1 MRARHTSAHL
11 CALAALLLAAAVAA
25 QGPVMPGR
33 LRGAGP
39 NAGGVPAAAS
49 ATPAD
54 AQAAALATYP
64 PIRSDASVQ
73 PRAVAFAPG
82 DSQARDSACFVYIKM
97 AHKFPRVT
105 HSGCATCAGTPVCAA
120 GAGQRRRGASR
131 PQHRACGGHLRR
143 AGASAAAVSHL
154 PSNPAGTTLQC
165 QPTWTRNAA
174 HPEPQTSALSAVGRA
189 GAAPQRF
196 MG

>member
-1 MRARHTSAHL
+1 MRTQHTSAHL

-25 QGPVMPGR
+25 QGPVTPAR
-33 LRGAGP
+33 LSGAGP
-39 NAGGVPAAAS
+39 NAASQGVPAAALVP
-49 ATPAD
+49 PAN

-82 DSQARDSACFVYIKM
+82 DSQARESASFVYIKI
-97 AHKFPRVT
+97 ATKSRAA

-120 GAGQRRRGASR
+120 GAGQRRRWASR

-143 AGASAAAVSHL
+143 AGASAAAVSEL
-154 PSNPAGTTLQC
+154 QPLPAWRSVPSN
-165 QPTWTRNAA
+165 
-174 HPEPQTSALSAVGRA
+174 LSARCCTP
-189 GAAPQRF
+189 AAPNFAPISNGARRRRPHLLL
-196 MG
+196 G